1 LGAHQLDNEDSYEEL
16 DDDENNKEKRKN
28 CEEQNDEY

>member
-16 DDDENNKEKRKN
+16 DDENKKERRKI
-28 CEEQNDEY
+28 CKEQNDEY